1 MKLKLTKLHNL
12 DDRGNTADYVMTQ
25 LSNSVLSEL
34 ANMDEY
40 DRMLS
45 LDRIARQHNLTVAQV
60 EEQMKVFQQGGITQP
75 SMSGVEEHVTPNPT
89 TEQAPV
95 GQQPNYIENAH
106 RYRVRYDP
114 SHDGQSRQSSVEQA
128 ILCPHCSAP
137 LGIPA
142 VRPIKVT
149 CPNCMN
155 EAMFEN

>member
-1 MKLKLTKLHNL
+1 
-12 DDRGNTADYVMTQ
+12 
-25 LSNSVLSEL
+25 
-34 ANMDEY
+34 MDEY
-40 DRMLS
+40 DKMLA

-60 EEQMKVFQQGGITQP
+60 EEQVKAFQQGGTTQP
-75 SMSGVEEHVTPNPT
+75 EMSHEENHSTPDPS
-89 TEQAPV
+89 TEQTPA
-95 GQQPNYIENAH
+95 GQQPNYLQDAH

-128 ILCPHCSAP
+128 ILCPHCGAP

-155 EAMFEN
+155 EAQFND

>member
-1 MKLKLTKLHNL
+1 M
-12 DDRGNTADYVMTQ
+12 MTQ
-25 LSNSVLSEL
+25 LSSSVLSEL

-40 DRMLS
+40 DRMLA
-45 LDRIARQHNLTVAQV
+45 LDRIARQHNLTAGQV
-60 EEQMKVFQQGGITQP
+60 EEQVKAFQQGGTTQP
-75 SMSGVEEHVTPNPT
+75 EMSIEESQSTPDPSNEETP
-89 TEQAPV
+89 A
-95 GQQPNYIENAH
+95 GQQPNYLQDAH
-106 RYRVRYDP
+106 KYRVRYDP

-128 ILCPHCSAP
+128 ILCPHCGAP

>member
-1 MKLKLTKLHNL
+1 
-12 DDRGNTADYVMTQ
+12 MTQ
-25 LSNSVLSEL
+25 LTSSVLSEL

-40 DRMLS
+40 DRMLA
-45 LDRIARQHNLTVAQV
+45 LDRVARQNNLTVEQV
-60 EEQMKVFQQGGITQP
+60 EEQMKAFQQGGSTQP
-75 SMSGVEEHVTPNPT
+75 SMSVVEDHAVPNPSD
-89 TEQAPV
+89 EQNLV

>member
-1 MKLKLTKLHNL
+1 M
-12 DDRGNTADYVMTQ
+12 AQ

-40 DRMLS
+40 DRMLA

-60 EEQMKVFQQGGITQP
+60 EEQVKSFQQGGSSQP
-75 SMSGVEEHVTPNPT
+75 SMSIVDEYATPNQT
-89 TEQAPV
+89 EEQAPV
-95 GQQPNYIENAH
+95 GHQPNYIENAH
-106 RYRVRYDP
+106 QYRVRYDP
-114 SHDGQSRQSSVEQA
+114 SHEGQSRQSSVEQA

>member
-1 MKLKLTKLHNL
+1 MM
-12 DDRGNTADYVMTQ
+12 AQ
-25 LSNSVLSEL
+25 LSDGVLSEL

-40 DRMLS
+40 DRMLA
-45 LDRIARQHNLTVAQV
+45 LDRIARQHNLTVEQV
-60 EEQMKVFQQGGITQP
+60 EEQVKAFQQGGSTQP
-75 SMSGVEEHVTPNPT
+75 SMSVVDDQTTHDPT
-89 TEQAPV
+89 TDQTPV

>member
-1 MKLKLTKLHNL
+1 M
-12 DDRGNTADYVMTQ
+12 AQ
-25 LSNSVLSEL
+25 LSDAVLNEL
-34 ANMDEY
+34 NKMDEY
-40 DRMLS
+40 DRLLA
-45 LDRIARQHNLTVAQV
+45 LDRIARENNLTAEQV
-60 EEQMKVFQQGGITQP
+60 KEQLQIYQQGGASTINNPGYEEMISPPSQTETQ
-75 SMSGVEEHVTPNPT
+75 T
-89 TEQAPV
+89 TS

>member
-1 MKLKLTKLHNL
+1 M
-12 DDRGNTADYVMTQ
+12 MTQ
-25 LSNSVLSEL
+25 LSDGVLSEL

-40 DRMLS
+40 DRMLA
-45 LDRIARQHNLTVAQV
+45 LDRIARQHNLTVEQV
-60 EEQMKVFQQGGITQP
+60 EEQVKAFQQGGSTQP
-75 SMSGVEEHVTPNPT
+75 SMSVVEDQATHDPT
-89 TEQAPV
+89 TDQTPV

>member
-1 MKLKLTKLHNL
+1 MS
-12 DDRGNTADYVMTQ
+12 Q
-25 LSNSVLSEL
+25 LSSSVLSEL

-40 DRMLS
+40 DRMLA

-60 EEQMKVFQQGGITQP
+60 EEQVKAFQQGGTTQP
-75 SMSGVEEHVTPNPT
+75 EMSIEESHSTPDPSN
-89 TEQAPV
+89 EQTLS
-95 GQQPNYIENAH
+95 GQQPNYLQDAH

-128 ILCPHCSAP
+128 ILCPHCGAP

-155 EAMFEN
+155 EAMFES

>member
-1 MKLKLTKLHNL
+1 
-12 DDRGNTADYVMTQ
+12 MTQ
-25 LSNSVLSEL
+25 LSSSVLSEL

-40 DRMLS
+40 DRMLA

-60 EEQMKVFQQGGITQP
+60 EEQMKVFQQGGSTQP
-75 SMSGVEEHVTPNPT
+75 SMDLVENHATPNST

-95 GQQPNYIENAH
+95 GQQPNYIENGH

>member
-1 MKLKLTKLHNL
+1 M
-12 DDRGNTADYVMTQ
+12 AQ
-25 LSNSVLSEL
+25 LSDAVLNEL
-34 ANMDEY
+34 SKMDEY
-40 DRMLS
+40 DRLLA
-45 LDRIARQHNLTVAQV
+45 LDRIARENNLTADQV
-60 EEQMKVFQQGGITQP
+60 KEQLQIYQQGGTPTINNPGYEEMIGPP
-75 SMSGVEEHVTPNPT
+75 SQTETPT
-89 TEQAPV
+89 TS

-114 SHDGQSRQSSVEQA
+114 SHDGQSRQSNVEQA

-155 EAMFEN
+155 EAMFET